1 MPQWIFWEDNISFV
15 VFVAAVYWEI
25 ITIGVDYTDFEE
37 KDCER
42 KKFLYVFTITSSG
55 PPQREEILREILIIF
70 RGAYYIIFIFWSMP
84 QWMNE
89 WMNERIT

>member
-1 MPQWIFWEDNISFV
+1 MSQWIFWEDNISFV

-42 KKFLYVFTITSSG
+42 KKEKCMFPIIITCGS
-55 PPQREEILREILIIF
+55 PQREELLRKILGGDI
-70 RGAYYIIFIFWSMP
+70 
-84 QWMNE
+84 
-89 WMNERIT
+89 